1 MTGVA
6 AGGTGQPT
14 RRGFLRAAGAVAGAG
29 ALAACTRA
37 RALPV
42 RAAAR
47 RTGTPVSGPA
57 SPRAA
62 AAAGASPVA
71 ADWQALQRGLSTHK
85 LLRPGQAGYHTA
97 RLLFD
102 PRFDYQ
108 RPAGVAYCR
117 TPADVALCLSFVRKF
132 ALPVAARSGGH
143 SYGGWSGT
151 SGLVVDVTGM
161 NSFQL
166 GPGGGTVTVGTGTH
180 LIDLYHKLAGHG
192 LAVPGGSCPTVGVA
206 GLTLGGGVGVVGRAY
221 GLSCDNLEALQIVTA
236 DGSVLDI
243 DASRHS
249 DLFWACRGGGG
260 GNFGVA
266 TSLTFRTHQ
275 LSSLVLFFL
284 SWPWSQAER
293 VIRGWQ
299 SWAPQAPDALWSNV
313 HLSAAP
319 GGATPGIQVGGTYL
333 GSISGLTALLDQLY
347 AGVGS
352 GPVNPFLQET
362 PYLQAMLYDAGCYG
376 LTVDQCHLPWQA
388 PGGQLTRQPSYAK
401 SDFFTVKLPKAGIR
415 ALLAG
420 VEALTGVPG
429 ASSGGGGVAFDAFG
443 GALNRVAAGATA
455 FVHRDALFLAQY
467 TTEWGAG
474 ATASQVASQHRW
486 LRKFYASMRPYASG
500 QCYQNYAD
508 PDLANWQQ
516 AYYGANYPRLA
527 HVKGLYDPGQ
537 VFRFAQGITPGP

>member
-1 MTGVA
+1 MAGEPA
-6 AGGTGQPT
+6 AGGTGEPT

-29 ALAACTRA
+29 ALAACTRTVA
-37 RALPV
+37 PPGPAATRSAGA
-42 RAAAR
+42 AAAR
-47 RTGTPVSGPA
+47 LPSPTATAPA
-57 SPRAA
+57 SPA
-62 AAAGASPVA
+62 A
-71 ADWQALQRGLSTHK
+71 ADWQALQRGLSSGR
-85 LLRPGQAGYHTA
+85 LLRPGQSGYHTA

-102 PRFDYQ
+102 PRFDYL

-117 TPADVALCLSFVRKF
+117 TPADVALCLSFVRRF

-143 SYGGWSGT
+143 SYGGWSGST
-151 SGLVVDVTGM
+151 GLVVDVTEM
-161 NSFQL
+161 NSFRL
-166 GPGGGTVTVGTGTH
+166 LPGGHSVTVGTGSH
-180 LIDLYHKLAGHG
+180 LIDLYRKLSGHG

-206 GLTLGGGVGVVGRAY
+206 GLTLGGGVGVVGRAF
-221 GLSCDNLEALQIVTA
+221 GLSCDNLEAMQIVTA

-243 DASRHS
+243 DGAHHS

-266 TSLTFRTHQ
+266 TSFAFRTHP

-293 VIRGWQ
+293 VIAGWQ

-319 GGATPGIQVGGTYL
+319 GGSTPSIQVGGTYL
-333 GSISGLTALLDQLY
+333 GSVSGLTALLDQLY
-347 AGVGS
+347 AAVGS
-352 GPVNPFLQET
+352 GPVSPFVQDT
-362 PYLQAMLYDAGCYG
+362 PYLQAMLLDAGCSG

-401 SDFFTVKLPKAGIR
+401 SDFFTVKLPRAGIR

-429 ASSGGGGVAFDAFG
+429 ASSGAGGVAFDAFG
-443 GALNRVAAGATA
+443 GALNRVPADATA

-474 ATASQVASQHRW
+474 ATAGQVASQHRW

-508 PDLANWQQ
+508 PDLANWRQ

-537 VFRFAQGITPGP
+537 LFRFAQGITPGP